1 MRVATSVMCQ
11 NCTIC
16 VNVWM
21 GQVTSLV
28 GRLWQCRG
36 LQQPLHSSIYS
47 VIETWMEGIRKVQAR
62 RKEEMVG
69 MANRNHSSA
78 SRVQDHKGKCESRK
92 LVSVYSGWINY
103 TVSGKKGAT

>member
-1 MRVATSVMCQ
+1 
-11 NCTIC
+11 
-16 VNVWM
+16 
-21 GQVTSLV
+21 VTSLV

-47 VIETWMEGIRKVQAR
+47 VMETWMEGIRKVQAR

-78 SRVQDHKGKCESRK
+78 SRVQDNKGKTVLKQESYIT
-92 LVSVYSGWINY
+92 YSSCDEY
-103 TVSGKKGAT
+103 LQ